1 MVDATDSKS
10 VVREDVWVRVPPPV
24 PTHYQRLTTD
34 NEPQVD
40 AVPTVME
47 SPGDNLVTTRG
58 EAPAC
63 APPGQTEPKP
73 DSRAPKAGK
82 NGKPVATVKYGSASV
97 PIYRC
102 RHRSSVRFIL
112 SYHRAGKRVRQ
123 SFTSLVQAK
132 KEALLVARRIQSGL
146 QHVTDMTPAD
156 RDAYTAAR
164 RLLDASGTGMPLV
177 AAVEDYLRARAIA
190 GTESLAAMAADY
202 SKYFRKV
209 VRKAS
214 VPEVV
219 KHLLESKEQDGTGAR
234 HRQQLRSVLNRFAA
248 RFPGPILDVT
258 TAGIEQWLGEGR
270 ISPSTRNSLLRHA
283 NMLFS
288 FALAHDY
295 LPEGRATATAG
306 VRKAKVVGG
315 DVSVFAPEQMRKI
328 LHAAPPHLV
337 PILSIGA
344 FAGIRMAELARLDWS
359 AIDLERRIIEV
370 RAGQA
375 KTASRRVIPVAG
387 NLAAWLA
394 PLPRRGKVIPSSEI
408 AREATALAKSLGI
421 AWPRNVLRHSFISY
435 RIAIVK
441 SADQVALEA
450 GNSPSIIFR
459 HYRELVTEET
469 ADEWFSIRP
478 EEGR

>member
-1 MVDATDSKS
+1 MVMETHGDKLATTC
-10 VVREDVWVRVPPPV
+10 ETPPP
-24 PTHYQRLTTD
+24 
-34 NEPQVD
+34 
-40 AVPTVME
+40 
-47 SPGDNLVTTRG
+47 S
-58 EAPAC
+58 
-63 APPGQTEPKP
+63 
-73 DSRAPKAGK
+73 PKARK
-82 NGKPVATVKYGSASV
+82 NGKPAATVRYGSASV
-97 PIYRC
+97 PVYRC
-102 RHRSSVRFIL
+102 AAGGRVRFIL
-112 SYHRAGKRVRQ
+112 SFHREGRRIRR
-123 SFTSLVQAK
+123 SFSSLEKAR
-132 KEALLVARRIQSGL
+132 KEALLVAQRIQGGM

-164 RLLDASGTGMPLV
+164 RLLDSSGTCVPLV

-209 VRKAS
+209 VRKAT

-219 KHLLESKEQDGTGAR
+219 EHLVRSKKEDGTGAR
-234 HRQQLRSVLNRFAA
+234 HLSQLRSVLNRFAA
-248 RFPGPILDVT
+248 AHPGPILEVT
-258 TAGIEQWLGEGR
+258 TAHVDEWLRGLLV
-270 ISPSTRNSLLRHA
+270 SLSSRNSMLRY
-283 NMLFS
+283 LKLFFS
-288 FALAHDY
+288 FAQANDY

-315 DVSVFAPEQMRKI
+315 DVSVFTPEQMRTI

-337 PILSIGA
+337 PILAIGA
-344 FAGIRMAELARLDWS
+344 FSGIRMAELARLDWS
-359 AIDLERRIIEV
+359 AIDLERRIIQV

-375 KTASRRVIPVAG
+375 KTASRRVIPVTP

-394 PLPRRGKVIPSSEI
+394 PLPRRGKVVASSET
-408 AREATALAKSLGI
+408 AREMTALARSLGI

-450 GNSPSIIFR
+450 GNSAAIIFR

-469 ADEWFSIRP
+469 ANEWFSIRP